1 MPIDNLETITEL
13 WKDFSH
19 YVHVI
24 KTEEDYDNATE
35 LVDCLVDVIGTT
47 ENHPLSTL
55 VELLHAI
62 IRDYEYVEIPEFK
75 LEQK

>member
-1 MPIDNLETITEL
+1 MPIDNLETITAL
-13 WKDFSH
+13 WKDFSQ

-24 KTEEDYDNATE
+24 KTKDDYDNAIE
-35 LVDCLVDVIGTT
+35 LVDSVVDVIGDN

-62 IRDYEYVEIPEFK
+62 IRDYEYVEIPEFNF
-75 LEQK
+75 EQK